1 MYELKDQTWLKTT
14 QSAARV
20 VFTLLLLIGITINS
34 TQVHAAD
41 LKSLEAL
48 YTQNFDT
55 FYQPRF
61 CGRNIARLVNAA
73 LERKIDLDGA
83 YVLKIEGAGF
93 LETSGF
99 YTRNAPNE
107 RAMLGYFHVV
117 LVAENHVFDFDLHE
131 PLSLN
136 VNEYIRLQFSPA
148 NDSTTIFGIRYRAS
162 EQLKWWT
169 VTRFEIS
176 DFVQDTKRAT
186 WKIGMD
192 KYVDINS
199 VLSQPRVR

>member
-1 MYELKDQTWLKTT
+1 MYELKDQVWLK
-14 QSAARV
+14 RV
-20 VFTLLLLIGITINS
+20 QIAIKALFSLLLLLGIAIKPT
-34 TQVHAAD
+34 HLLAAD
-41 LKSLEAL
+41 LKSLESL
-48 YTQNFDT
+48 YTQNFDA

-73 LERKIDLDGA
+73 LDRKIDLEGA

-107 RAMLGYFHVV
+107 REMLGYFHVV

-131 PLSLN
+131 PLSLD

-148 NDSTTIFGIRYRAS
+148 NDSTTIYGMKYRAS
-162 EQLKWWT
+162 EELKWWT

-176 DFVQDTKRAT
+176 DFIQDTKRAT